1 MSSTELLI
9 MIILLELV
17 IIVGLVLATVLILS
31 GRRRRREKR
40 AAENLAQRVRSEEPS
55 RDSELRSLLRGR
67 FGYSGDALEEK
78 VREIKQAETA
88 FYRRFL
94 DLYLNRDPEAAEQ
107 LQDYLEDVIRP
118 YANIEP
124 AASEDD
130 DGETAD
136 SDDGAAPREA
146 GAPPTM
152 EGRDMYEEIRSYR
165 DTLNLVFAEY
175 TAMFGINQDR
185 NAQLSAREIKERMES
200 GQLAGPDDDSS

>member
-55 RDSELRSLLRGR
+55 RDSELRSLLQGR

-107 LQDYLEDVIRP
+107 LQEYLEDAIRP

-124 AASEDD
+124 AAADD

-136 SDDGAAPREA
+136 SDDGAEPSEG

-152 EGRDMYEEIRSYR
+152 DGRDMYEEIRSYR